1 LIGENSVAETQL
13 QIGDLAPD
21 FELPADDGSTISLS
35 QFRGRRVIVYF
46 YPKDNTSGCTAQ
58 ACGFR
63 DHYTDIEER
72 DAVVLGVSP
81 DGVKSHQKFRTKHD
95 LPFLLLADED
105 HSVAE
110 SYGVWQEKSM
120 YGKKY
125 YGVVRSHFLV
135 DEEGRLADIQMKVSP
150 AESVERAL
158 ASLQASGA

>member
-1 LIGENSVAETQL
+1 VAETEL
-13 QIGDLAPD
+13 QVGEMAPD
-21 FELPADDGSTISLS
+21 FELPADDGSTVSLS
-35 QFRGRRVIVYF
+35 RYRGKRVVVYF
-46 YPKDNTSGCTAQ
+46 YPKDSTSGCTAQ

-72 DAVVLGVSP
+72 DAVVLGISP
-81 DGVKSHQKFRTKHD
+81 DGVKSHQKFKTKHN
-95 LPFLLLADED
+95 LPFLLLADEG
-105 HSVAE
+105 HTVAE

-150 AESVERAL
+150 TESVERAL
-158 ASLQASGA
+158 ASLQGSRA